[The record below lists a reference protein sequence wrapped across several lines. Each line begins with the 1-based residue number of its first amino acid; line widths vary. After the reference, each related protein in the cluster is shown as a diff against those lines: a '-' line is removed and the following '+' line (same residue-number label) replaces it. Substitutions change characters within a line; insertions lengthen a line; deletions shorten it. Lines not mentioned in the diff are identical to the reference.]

1 MRRRDFACLLP
12 ASLAGCN
19 RAKKLRIAVIPKSTA
34 HLFWVSVHAGA
45 LAAAKKYD
53 AEILWNGPPTESDFS
68 RQIQI
73 VDSMIAQRVDGIAI
87 AAAERKALVGV
98 VDRAAVSGIPVVVFD
113 SGLDTGSY
121 LSFVSTD
128 NYEGGKLGAR
138 KLSELMGGKG
148 DVAIIMHAPG
158 SFSTMDRERGF
169 RDALKEE
176 FPAIRIVAEQFSMG
190 DRAKARAA
198 AENILSAQASLGG
211 FFASTEPASAGISLA
226 LKARKRNGAVKFAG
240 FDSSD
245 AMIDD
250 LREGTLHA
258 TVVQD
263 AFRLGYDPVRILI
276 EKTRGVTPPKQVD
289 LPARVVTAVDLD
301 IPEVIELLK
310 PDIKKYL

>member
-1 MRRRDFACLLP
+1 MRRRDFACWLP
-12 ASLAGCN
+12 VALAACN
-19 RAKKLRIAVIPKSTA
+19 RDKRLRIAVIPKSTA

-45 LAAAKKYD
+45 LAAAKEGG
-53 AEILWNGPPTESDFS
+53 AEILWNGPPTESDYS

-87 AAAERKALVGV
+87 AAAERKALVSA
-98 VDRAAVSGIPVVVFD
+98 VDRAAAAGIPVVVFD
-113 SGLDTGSY
+113 SGLDTQSY

-138 KLSELMGGKG
+138 KLAELMGGKG
-148 DVAIIMHAPG
+148 EVAIIMHAPG
-158 SFSTMDRERGF
+158 SFSTMDRESGF
-169 RDALKEE
+169 RDAMKAE
-176 FPAIRIVAEQFSMG
+176 FPGVRIAAEQFSMG

-226 LKARKRNGAVKFAG
+226 LKARKRNGAIQFVG

-245 AMIDD
+245 AMLED
-250 LREGTLHA
+250 LRDGTLHA

-263 AFRLGYDPVRILI
+263 AFRLGYDPVRMLI
-276 EKTRGVTPPKQVD
+276 DRTRGVAPPRQVN
-289 LPARVVTAVDLD
+289 LPARVVTTADLD
-301 IPEVIELLK
+301 KPEIIELLK

>member
-12 ASLAGCN
+12 ASFAACN

-98 VDRAAVSGIPVVVFD
+98 VDRAVTSGIPVVVFD

-138 KLSELMGGKG
+138 KLAELMGGKG

-211 FFASTEPASAGISLA
+211 FFASTEPVSAGISLA

-301 IPEVIELLK
+301 KPEVIELLK

>member
-1 MRRRDFACLLP
+1 VNRRSILLAFP
-12 ASLAGCN
+12 ALLASCGGE
-19 RAKKLRIAVIPKSTA
+19 KKRRIAVIPKSTA

-45 LAAAKKYD
+45 LAAAKKYG
-53 AEILWNGPPTESDFS
+53 AEVLWNGPATESDYS

-87 AAAERKALVGV
+87 AAAERKALVNV
-98 VDRAAVSGIPVVVFD
+98 IDRAVAAGIPVVVFD
-113 SGLDTGSY
+113 SGLDTHSY

-138 KLSELMGGKG
+138 KLAELLGGKG

-169 RDALKEE
+169 RDAMQAE
-176 FPAIRIVAEQFSMG
+176 FPGIRIVAEQFGMG

-198 AENILSAQASLGG
+198 AENILSAHESLQG

-226 LKARKRNGAVKFAG
+226 LNSRQRNGKVKFVG

-245 AMIDD
+245 AMLDD
-250 LREGTLHA
+250 LCAGTLHA

-276 EKTRGVTPPKQVD
+276 EKTQGITPPKQLD
-289 LPARVVTAVDLD
+289 LPARVVTAADLD
-301 IPEVIELLK
+301 KPEILKLLK
-310 PDIKKYL
+310 PDVKKHL